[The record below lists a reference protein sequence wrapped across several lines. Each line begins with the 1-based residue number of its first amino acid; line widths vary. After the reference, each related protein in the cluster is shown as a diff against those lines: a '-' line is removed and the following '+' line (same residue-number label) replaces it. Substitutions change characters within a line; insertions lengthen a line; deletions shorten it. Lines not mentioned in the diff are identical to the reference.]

1 VINQQRFDWIEKN
14 NHHLGLTTAAREII
28 LVGKSPGRVCLQ
40 TVEIE
45 QRQVTMFLIKFK
57 VHIQKD

>member
-1 VINQQRFDWIEKN
+1 VINQQLRFDSTEKN

-28 LVGKSPGRVCLQ
+28 LVGKSPGLQ

-57 VHIQKD
+57 VHIKKD

>member
-14 NHHLGLTTAAREII
+14 NHHLGLTTAARDII
-28 LVGKSPGRVCLQ
+28 LVGKSPARVCLQ